1 MNIVFW
7 GEDEQSGTT
16 AHMHAV
22 AGMLAVRYRHIKP
35 DLLPLNMEYQTYQ
48 VCDCGTGLNVKK
60 RRMLWHADLV
70 VVNLKQ
76 EKACIDG
83 FFREHFHVAKNVM
96 YLLDGSDSEVGIDED
111 YLQKVYRIEAD
122 QSAVIP
128 FNNDYYQAFSMGK
141 SASFIERENRMPGN
155 LQNEEFIRIL
165 RQVTDA
171 MVWRTLSYQEQ
182 IRREEEERNRPR
194 KRRRRI

>member
-7 GEDEQSGTT
+7 GEDGQSGTT

-22 AGMLAVRYRHIKP
+22 AGMLAARYQHMKP
-35 DLLPLNMEYQTYQ
+35 NRISLHMEHQTFQ
-48 VCDCGTGLNVKK
+48 VLDCGTGLNLKK
-60 RRMLWHADLV
+60 KRMLWHADLV

-76 EKACIDG
+76 EKACIER
-83 FFREHFHVAKNVM
+83 FFCEHFHVAKNVM
-96 YLLDGSDSEVGIDED
+96 YLLDGSDSEIGIDRD
-111 YLQKVYRIEAD
+111 YLERVYRIEPD
-122 QSAVIP
+122 QAAVIP

-141 SASFIERENRMPGN
+141 SASFIERENRMPRN

-165 RQVTDA
+165 REVTDA